1 MTLIERAQ
9 KVKNSLNFDVLQN
22 RVIEIEAKMSDSSFW
37 QDQKNASKLSQ
48 ELSELKKSIANIE
61 MLDLLIEEGT
71 EKELDEVV
79 TDLEMVLYL
88 SGKYD
93 KNDAYLT
100 LHAGA
105 GGTEAMDWAQM
116 LYRMYTRYFEL
127 KKWKYSEIYRVD
139 GEEAGIKTITV
150 MVSGLYVYGFLK
162 HEVGTHRLVRISPFN
177 SQNLRQTSFAGVEVL
192 PFIEKADDLEI
203 NDDDIEMTMM
213 RSSGAGGQNVNKVET
228 AVRIKHIPSGI
239 VVSSQQERA
248 QIKNR
253 EIAMGIL
260 KSKLI
265 QLEEEKRKKEE
276 SDIKGVYVEAGW
288 GNQIRSYV
296 LHPYKMVKDH
306 RTNYESSNPDAV
318 LNGDLDGFI
327 MSALKTGK

>member
-9 KVKNSLNFDVLQN
+9 KVKDSLNFDVLQN